1 MADGGSHRARF
12 CWRFLPV
19 KGEFSLQCC
28 QTGQIS
34 PQLGFF
40 EHIGLE
46 KIASVGLLKFGLLFT
61 TFDRFLESIH
71 RQILSK
77 IVFSVS
83 QKSKNLH
90 TSKDFVHSYHRF
102 ISF

>member
-1 MADGGSHRARF
+1 MVDHTEPGSA
-12 CWRFLPV
+12 
-19 KGEFSLQCC
+19 G
-28 QTGQIS
+28 
-34 PQLGFF
+34 GFF
-40 EHIGLE
+40 LLNGSFHCSVARLGRFPHNWASLNTLGW
-46 KIASVGLLKFGLLFT
+46 KKLASVGLLKFGLLFT